1 MKIVE
6 TPKIRK
12 YPKRPTSPP
21 ERVISYPEKQ
31 PGDSGKTR
39 EVFTGSFH
47 GKLTMLSLKIG
58 G

>member
-31 PGDSGKTR
+31 LGDSGKTR
-39 EVFTGSFH
+39 EVFTGS
-47 GKLTMLSLKIG
+47 
-58 G
+58 